1 MTGVQIMFLLVALF
15 TLGSG
20 FMVVTTRNLVHAA
33 LWLVSTLFGVA
44 VTFALL
50 NASFLAVVQ
59 VVVYIGAIAILFI
72 FAVMLTRK
80 DMRDQGPQMNSN
92 WWAGALIAVLVFAG
106 LLLLL
111 QGWNGL
117 SKTASDMPAGFDAIS
132 ALGDALVSP
141 NAYVL
146 PIRSCICPVSGGVG
160 GRGLRRVQSEI
171 GEASWFHFPGI
182 SFLPRR
188 FSALVCSVLSR
199 GETRS
204 RSCWASN

>member
-1 MTGVQIMFLLVALF
+1 MTGEQIIFLVVALF

-80 DMRDQGPQMNSN
+80 DMRDQGPQMNPN
-92 WWAGALIAVLVFAG
+92 WWAGALLSVLAFAG
-106 LLLLL
+106 LFFLL

-117 SKTASDMPAGFDAIS
+117 SKTASDMPAGFDAIA

-146 PIRSCICPVSGGVG
+146 PFEV
-160 GRGLRRVQSEI
+160 
-171 GEASWFHFPGI
+171 ASV
-182 SFLPRR
+182 LLVA
-188 FSALVCSVLSR
+188 ALVGAVYV
-199 GETRS
+199 
-204 RSCWASN
+204 ASNRK